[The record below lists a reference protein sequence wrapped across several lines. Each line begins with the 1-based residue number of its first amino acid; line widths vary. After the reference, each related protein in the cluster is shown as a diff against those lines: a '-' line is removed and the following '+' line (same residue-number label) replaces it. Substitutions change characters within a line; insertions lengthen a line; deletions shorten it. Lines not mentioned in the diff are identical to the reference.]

1 MTYEEWLI
9 TIENLKNTNIN
20 QKLLDKIKNTDINEN
35 INNMLIPKITSMLK
49 YRFDESINKITR
61 DIYQIFSDHNYLDL
75 ALLNFK
81 KEIKYLIELTN
92 IKQLPNDIKE
102 QLINKFKTDTEK
114 VYNILLNKANT
125 EDYTGILSM
134 TINNNRIKWSE

>member
-1 MTYEEWLI
+1 MTYEEWLL
-9 TIENLKNTNIN
+9 TIENLHNTNIN
-20 QKLLDKIKNTDINEN
+20 QELLNKIKNTAINEN
-35 INNMLIPKITSMLK
+35 INNMLIPKLVSMLK
-49 YRFDESINKITR
+49 YRFDESVNKITR

-81 KEIKYLIELTN
+81 KEISYLLELTN
-92 IKQLPNDIKE
+92 IKQLPNNIKE
-102 QLINKFKTDTEK
+102 QLIDKFKSDTEK
-114 VYNILLNKANT
+114 VYNILLKKADT

>member
-20 QKLLDKIKNTDINEN
+20 QELLDKIKNTDINEN

-49 YRFDESINKITR
+49 YRFDESVNKITR

>member
-1 MTYEEWLI
+1 
-9 TIENLKNTNIN
+9 
-20 QKLLDKIKNTDINEN
+20 
-35 INNMLIPKITSMLK
+35 MLE
-49 YRFDESINKITR
+49 YRFNESVNKITR

-81 KEIKYLIELTN
+81 KEISYLLQLTN
-92 IKQLPNDIKE
+92 IKQLPNNIKE
-102 QLINKFKTDTEK
+102 QLIDKFKSDTEK
-114 VYNILLNKANT
+114 VYNILLKKADT

>member
-20 QKLLDKIKNTDINEN
+20 QELLDKIKNTDINEN

-81 KEIKYLIELTN
+81 KELKYLIELTN

>member
-20 QKLLDKIKNTDINEN
+20 QELLDKIKNTDINEN

-49 YRFDESINKITR
+49 YRFDESVNKITR

-81 KEIKYLIELTN
+81 KELKYLIELTN

>member
-20 QKLLDKIKNTDINEN
+20 QELLDKIKNTDINEN

-81 KEIKYLIELTN
+81 KEIKYLIELTD

>member
-81 KEIKYLIELTN
+81 KELKYLIELTN

>member
-20 QKLLDKIKNTDINEN
+20 QELLDKIKNTDINEN

-102 QLINKFKTDTEK
+102 QLINKFM
-114 VYNILLNKANT
+114 VYYK
-125 EDYTGILSM
+125 
-134 TINNNRIKWSE
+134 

>member
-49 YRFDESINKITR
+49 YRFDESVNKITR